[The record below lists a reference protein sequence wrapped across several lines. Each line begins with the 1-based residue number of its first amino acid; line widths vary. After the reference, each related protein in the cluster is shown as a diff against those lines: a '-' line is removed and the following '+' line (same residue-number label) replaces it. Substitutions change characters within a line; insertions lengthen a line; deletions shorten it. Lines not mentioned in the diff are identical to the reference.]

1 MIDSHEPARV
11 SSGIAMVDIQTTP
24 LPLNIISTNATS
36 GKVVKKKTT
45 NIGTSRKKLAP
56 YVKVQRSFN
65 GSDECTQDN
74 NATAISETTTSNS
87 PSNTVNRKRQHS
99 KKNSNETQPRKGVG
113 SILRYFG
120 GKNPA
125 IKVLNQYIPE
135 NVTTLCS
142 PFTGGSS
149 IELHCAINRNI
160 RVYAYDILDVLINFW
175 QCLKENPSKLVEEI
189 HKLRPLSKEAFY
201 NLRDNIL
208 GVRNS
213 NNASHQVG
221 EGDSNQVLDLNKFA
235 KAAAYFAVNRSSF
248 SGGGLSAGYSKEA
261 AEKRFTLS
269 SIEKLLQVNL
279 DNIGFECLDFEQSI
293 AQHPDAFLICD
304 PPYRLSGSGNTLYG
318 RKGDLHKGFDHQRLF
333 NILKT
338 RSNWLLCYNDSMEI
352 RELYR
357 DYRIEK
363 VQWAYSMSKDKAS
376 REIVIL
382 SQPSLIQTGNE
393 E

>member
-1 MIDSHEPARV
+1 MIDSHEPARA
-11 SSGIAMVDIQTTP
+11 SSGIAMVDIQTAA
-24 LPLNIISTNATS
+24 LPLDIISTNATS
-36 GKVVKKKTT
+36 GKVIKKRTT

-56 YVKVQRSFN
+56 YLKVQSSN
-65 GSDECTQDN
+65 GADKCTQVN
-74 NATAISETTTSNS
+74 NNETTVSETTTSNALPNKVS
-87 PSNTVNRKRQHS
+87 PKRQRS
-99 KKNSNETQPRKGVG
+99 KKGSGELQPGKGVG

-125 IKVLNQYIPE
+125 IKILNQYIPE

-201 NLRDNIL
+201 SLRDNVL

-221 EGDSNQVLDLNKFA
+221 EGDSNQVLDLDKFA

-269 SIEKLLQVNL
+269 SIEKLLKVNL
-279 DNIGFECLDFEQSI
+279 DNIGFECLDFEKSI
-293 AQHPDAFLICD
+293 AQHPDAFIFMD
-304 PPYRLSGSGNTLYG
+304 PPYLDPKGGNTLYG
-318 RKGDLHKGFDHQRLF
+318 RKGDLHRGFDHQRLF

-338 RSNWLLCYNDSMEI
+338 RNNWMLCYNESEEI
-352 RELYR
+352 RHLYK
-357 DYRIEK
+357 DFRIEK

-382 SQPSLIQTGNE
+382 SQPSLLPTRNE
-393 E
+393 Q